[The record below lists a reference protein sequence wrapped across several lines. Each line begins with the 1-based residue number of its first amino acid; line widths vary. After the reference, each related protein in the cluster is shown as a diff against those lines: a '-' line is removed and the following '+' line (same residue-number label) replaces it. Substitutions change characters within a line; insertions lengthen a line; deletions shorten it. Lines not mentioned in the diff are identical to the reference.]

1 MERRHKGHTWCSRP
15 DSLVT
20 NIETYTLTESTKYWT
35 VHKMCPQLL
44 KTLHSKEIKKKVCT
58 KYGIKS
64 ILNALSLLE
73 PPRDSRYQSQVGGE
87 YFWLILSSCFAQNM
101 LQLLPLN
108 ITNKYKTL
116 ADNLDEGL
124 NQGKHMN
131 SKIPSN
137 WFKNFIY
144 IVLSSNCEMEVREGV
159 KKMINSRT

>member
-1 MERRHKGHTWCSRP
+1 MERRHKGHTWRPRP
-15 DSLVT
+15 DIQVT
-20 NIETYTLTESTKYWT
+20 NIETCTLTESTKYCT
-35 VHKMCPQLL
+35 VHKMCHQLA
-44 KTLHSKEIKKKVCT
+44 KTLHSKEIKKKVCA

-116 ADNLDEGL
+116 DNNLDEGL
-124 NQGKHMN
+124 NQGKYMN
-131 SKIPSN
+131 PKMLSN
-137 WFKNFIY
+137 RFKNYIY
-144 IVLSSNCEMEVREGV
+144 FVSSSNCEMEVREGE
-159 KKMINSRT
+159 KKR